1 VHPLAP
7 AVEREVGVAEQLRVA
22 VPEGEGR
29 LRRRGEEV
37 ARGGGRSGQ
46 TRQCRRRR
54 RRQYEGANHRAA
66 QNCSPLLAL
75 LRLPPRA
82 RTEPRAPCSPL
93 ALCVSLAS

>member
-1 VHPLAP
+1 MHRLAP

-54 RRQYEGANHRAA
+54 RRQYDGANHRAA
-66 QNCSPLLAL
+66 QAELLPAACSA
-75 LRLPPRA
+75 PPASA
-82 RTEPRAPCSPL
+82 RSH
-93 ALCVSLAS
+93 